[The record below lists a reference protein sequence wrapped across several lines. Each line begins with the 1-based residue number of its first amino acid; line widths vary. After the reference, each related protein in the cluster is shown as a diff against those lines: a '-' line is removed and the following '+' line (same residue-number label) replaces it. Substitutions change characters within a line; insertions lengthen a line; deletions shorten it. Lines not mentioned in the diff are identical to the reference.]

1 MIRVGRVVRMGGVG
15 SCGDGLIG
23 DVGAGDIGG
32 RVVRMRGEGG
42 GFMGMVGELREI
54 KVILV

>member
-1 MIRVGRVVRMGGVG
+1 MIQVIRVGRVVRMGGVG

-42 GFMGMVGELREI
+42 GFMGMVG
-54 KVILV
+54 